1 MSDPRKMKKERKNT
15 QQIFFPFAGIFEEII
30 AVDCLYHYT
39 KTLPNKRQ
47 DNADKIEA
55 TDNTFMHPKTNRN
68 IYRHKHRH
76 THMQTQKYKNIYT

>member
-1 MSDPRKMKKERKNT
+1 M
-15 QQIFFPFAGIFEEII
+15 
-30 AVDCLYHYT
+30 DCLYRYT

-55 TDNTFMHPKTNRN
+55 TDNTFMHTKTNRN

-76 THMQTQKYKNIYT
+76 THTCKHRNIKIFTHNKRKTNSI